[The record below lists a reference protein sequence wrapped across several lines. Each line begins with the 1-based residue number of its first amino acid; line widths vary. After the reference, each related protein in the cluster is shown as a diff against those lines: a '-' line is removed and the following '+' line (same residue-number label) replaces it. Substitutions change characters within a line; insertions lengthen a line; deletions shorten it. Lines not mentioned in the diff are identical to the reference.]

1 MLNNEIFKKFIPV
14 TDEEKRLISGD
25 SSIDKALYMESA
37 ENIINSRRLL
47 EKGKLITLRP
57 HTRFADFPEHTHDY
71 VEVVY
76 MISGT
81 TTHIINGKEI
91 VLKQGELL
99 FLGQSAKQEIKKAGM
114 NDIAVNF
121 IVLPEFFSS
130 SLGIMGDE
138 DTPLKV
144 FVADCLCNNH
154 RGLGYLHFKVSEVP
168 TVQNLVENLIST
180 LMTDGSN
187 KRIISRL
194 TMELLFLQLLNFT
207 DCLNYDTPEE
217 ETILEVLNYVE
228 TNYKNAS
235 LGEMARLIHM
245 DPCYLSR
252 EIKRKL
258 GKNFID
264 ILQEKR
270 LSQAA
275 FYLRNTNMKVADI
288 SEAIGYENIS
298 YFHRLFQR
306 RFGLSPKRYRDC
318 K

>member
-1 MLNNEIFKKFIPV
+1 MLNREIAERLMQV
-14 TDEEKRLISGD
+14 TEEEKRLLSGD
-25 SSIDKALYMESA
+25 ESIDKKLYMESA
-37 ENIINSRRLL
+37 GNVINSRRLL
-47 EKGKLITLRP
+47 EKGKLITLRT
-57 HTRFADFPEHTHDY
+57 HTRFADFPKHTHDY

-76 MISGT
+76 MVSGS
-81 TTHIINGKEI
+81 TTHFINGKEI

-99 FLGQSAKQEIKKAGM
+99 FLGQRAVQEIKRAGM
-114 NDIAVNF
+114 EDVAVNF
-121 IVLPEFFSS
+121 IVLPEFFGS

-154 RGLGYLHFKVSEVP
+154 RGLGYLHFKVSGIP
-168 TVQNLVENLIST
+168 TVQNLVENLICT
-180 LMTDGSN
+180 LMTEGSN
-187 KRIISRL
+187 KRMISRL

-207 DCLNYDTPEE
+207 DCLVYDSPEE
-217 ETILEVLNYVE
+217 ETILDVLGYVE
-228 TNYKNAS
+228 TNYKDAT
-235 LGEMARLIHM
+235 LGEIADIVHM

-258 GKNFID
+258 GRNFID

-275 FYLRNTNMKVADI
+275 FYLRNTNMKVSDI
-288 SEAIGYENIS
+288 ARAIGYENIS
-298 YFHRLFQR
+298 YFHRLFQK
-306 RFGLSPKRYRDC
+306 RFGSSPKKYRDC

>member
-1 MLNNEIFKKFIPV
+1 MLTEEIISALMPV
-14 TDEEKRLISGD
+14 TNEEQRFLGGENT
-25 SSIDKALYMESA
+25 IDRKLYMDTTETV
-37 ENIINSRRLL
+37 INSRKLL
-47 EKGKLITLRP
+47 DKGKLISIRP
-57 HTRFADFPEHTHDY
+57 HTRFVDFPEHTHDY

-76 MISGT
+76 MLRGS

-91 VLKQGELL
+91 ALKKGELL
-99 FLGQSAKQEIKKAGM
+99 FLSQSARQEIKKAGM
-114 NDIAVNF
+114 EDIAVNF

-138 DTPLKV
+138 DTPLKI
-144 FVADCLCNNH
+144 FIADCLCNSH
-154 RGLGYLHFKVSEVP
+154 RGSGYLHFKVSDVA
-168 TVQNLVENLIST
+168 TVQNLVENLIYT
-180 LMTDGSN
+180 LMTEGSN
-187 KRIISRL
+187 KRAISRL

-207 DCLNYDTPEE
+207 DCLAYDTPEE
-217 ETILEVLNYVE
+217 ETVLEVLGYVE
-228 TNYKNAS
+228 TNYKDAS
-235 LGEMARLIHM
+235 LGEISRIVHM

-252 EIKRKL
+252 EIKRKT

-298 YFHRLFQR
+298 YFHRLFYAKY
-306 RFGLSPKRYRDC
+306 GLSPKKYRDC